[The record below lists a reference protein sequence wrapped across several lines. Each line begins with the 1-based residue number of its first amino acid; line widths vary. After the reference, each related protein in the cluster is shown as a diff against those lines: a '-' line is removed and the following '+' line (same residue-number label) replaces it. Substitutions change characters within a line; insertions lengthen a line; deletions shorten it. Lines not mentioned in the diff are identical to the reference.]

1 MTKPIDIDAVTEA
14 TWPPASITQHGP
26 WRVREGRSGGQR
38 VSATTANGPV
48 NASDIAQAEA
58 AMAALG
64 QTPLFMVRPSDAALD
79 GLLDAQGYLRHD
91 PVVIYAAPVT
101 TLADPALSPMAAFTI
116 WPPLGIA
123 TQLWAEA
130 GIGAGRLAVMDRT
143 QGPKTCLLGR
153 VNDRAAGVA
162 FIACH
167 GKTAMLHAL
176 EISPSQRRNGAARN
190 MMRAAAVWAADQ
202 GADTLCLA
210 VTENNIAARALYAN
224 LGMDEVGAY
233 HYRVKQG

>member
-1 MTKPIDIDAVTEA
+1 MESKDFNAVTEA

-26 WRVREGRSGGQR
+26 WRIRQGLGGGQR
-38 VSATTANGPV
+38 VSAATLEGPV
-48 NASDIAQAEA
+48 ETADIAQAEA

-64 QTPLFMVRPSDAALD
+64 QPPLFMVRPDETALG
-79 GLLDAQGYLRHD
+79 GLLEARGYVRHD
-91 PVVIYAAPVT
+91 PVVVYAAPVAK
-101 TLADPALSPMAAFTI
+101 LATPAPSAMAAFPT

-130 GIGAGRLAVMDRT
+130 GIGAARMAIMEHAPM
-143 QGPKTCLLGR
+143 PKTCLLGR
-153 VNDRAAGVA
+153 INDRAAGVA
-162 FIACH
+162 FVACH

-210 VTENNIAARALYAN
+210 VTEDNHAARALYAH
-224 LGMDEVGAY
+224 LGMEQVAAY
-233 HYRVKQG
+233 HYRIKQG